1 MEGERWY
8 GDRSQAE
15 PEWEGYRIPGPRG
28 GREGF
33 EADPLTAA
41 IPYGLTEPAY
51 PLAPP
56 AATPH
61 PGPSPVSPPVPPPV
75 TASVPT
81 PAPPRME
88 PPRAEPPRTEPP
100 WMEPPRAEPSP
111 PLPPGGPLRQQTEQ
125 IDRSALRRPASPVA
139 PVGDGVY
146 RTKRPAV
153 ALAFLGLTVVF
164 EVLALLLLV
173 DGVAGGADS
182 AGALVSG
189 LFLAVGL
196 PMFAIGLYALVT
208 GATRLPPD
216 AGGGLP
222 VWLRPPVAYL
232 PVSLVLFLA
241 AALAA
246 GP

>member
-8 GDRSQAE
+8 GDRSE

-41 IPYGLTEPAY
+41 MPYGLADPGY

-56 AATPH
+56 IPAPP
-61 PGPSPVSPPVPPPV
+61 PGPSPVSPPVQPAPAPMPGPV
-75 TASVPT
+75 PGPVPT

-88 PPRAEPPRTEPP
+88 PPQPPQPP
-100 WMEPPRAEPSP
+100 QQPQPPQPD
-111 PLPPGGPLRQQTEQ
+111 PLRQHTEQ
-125 IDRSALRRPASPVA
+125 IDRTALRRPGSPVA

-164 EVLALLLLV
+164 EVLALLLLI
-173 DGVAGGADS
+173 DGVAGGAES

-208 GATRLPPD
+208 GATRLPPE